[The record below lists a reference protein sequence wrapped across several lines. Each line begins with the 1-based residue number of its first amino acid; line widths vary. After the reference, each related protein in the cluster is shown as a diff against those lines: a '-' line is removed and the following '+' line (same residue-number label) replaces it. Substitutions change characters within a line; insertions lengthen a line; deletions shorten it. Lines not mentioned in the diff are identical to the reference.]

1 MSQSEINVVITSVK
15 AATLTLKL
23 NMNLE
28 ITVLCASRNS
38 TRSISTVINMK
49 VTVVRNRK
57 GTLISLLET
66 YVDLLSNLEL

>member
-1 MSQSEINVVITSVK
+1 
-15 AATLTLKL
+15 
-23 NMNLE
+23 MNLE

-57 GTLISLLET
+57 GTLILLLET